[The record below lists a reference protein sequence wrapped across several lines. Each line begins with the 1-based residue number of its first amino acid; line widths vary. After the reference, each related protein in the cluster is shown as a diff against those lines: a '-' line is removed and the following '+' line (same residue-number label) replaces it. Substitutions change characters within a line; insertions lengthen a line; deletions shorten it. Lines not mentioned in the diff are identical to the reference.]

1 MSRKK
6 IYMAK
11 KAQNAIAKKRIIQLF
26 LMAEKMASSGNI
38 ILSNRYIEIAR
49 KISMRY
55 KISIPKDFKRRIC
68 KNCYK
73 YLVPGLNCRIR
84 IYRSKLI
91 IYCYNCKN
99 YTRIPIKNDKYSSA
113 RLK

>member
-11 KAQNAIAKKRIIQLF
+11 KVQNKIANRRIIQLF
-26 LMAEKMASSGNI
+26 LTAEKMALSGNI
-38 ILSNRYIEIAR
+38 DLANRYVEISR

-55 KISIPKDFKRRIC
+55 KVAIPLEFKRRIC
-68 KNCYK
+68 KDCYK
-73 YLVPGLNCRIR
+73 YLLPGFNCRVR
-84 IYRSKLI
+84 LSRNRLI
-91 IYCYNCKN
+91 IYCNSCKK
-99 YTRIPIKNDKYSSA
+99 YTRIPIKNQKHSSA

>member
-6 IYMAK
+6 IYMNK
-11 KAQNAIAKKRIIQLF
+11 KALNTIAKRRIIQLF
-26 LMAEKMASSGNI
+26 IMAEKMALLGDINI
-38 ILSNRYIEIAR
+38 ANRYVEIAR
-49 KISMRY
+49 KISMRF
-55 KISIPKDFKRRIC
+55 KITIPKEFKRRIC

-73 YLVPGLNCRIR
+73 YLLPGFNCRIR

-91 IYCYNCKN
+91 IYCDNCKK
-99 YTRIPIKNDKYSSA
+99 YTRIPIKNDRQSSA

>member
-6 IYMAK
+6 IYMLK
-11 KAQNAIAKKRIIQLF
+11 KLQNTIAKRRINQLF
-26 LMAEKMASSGNI
+26 LMAEKMASSGDI
-38 ILSNRYIEIAR
+38 TLSNRYVEIAR

-55 KISIPKDFKRRIC
+55 KISIPKEFKRRVC

-73 YLVPGLNCRIR
+73 YLVQGLNCRIR
-84 IYRSKLI
+84 IHRGKLI